1 MSKENVNEQEENVN
15 EQVDK
20 ETLTGKAIEEQVR
33 DQTGQK
39 KVRVR
44 IDESNV
50 KTSYASGFRPIAT
63 AEEVI
68 MDFGLNMTRLTGDK
82 ETPYEVVFQANN
94 RVIMNYYSTKR
105 LALALGQ
112 IIRRFEN
119 KFGELELN
127 AAKRS
132 VDSQE

>member
-1 MSKENVNEQEENVN
+1 MDIENSKEQVN
-15 EQVDK
+15 K
-20 ETLTGKAIEEQVR
+20 ETSPEKTIEEQGR

-39 KVRVR
+39 RVRVR

-50 KTSYASGFRPIAT
+50 KTSYASGFRPIVT

-68 MDFGLNMTRLTGDK
+68 LDFGMNLARLTGDK
-82 ETPYEVVFQANN
+82 ESPYEVVFQANN
-94 RVIMNYYSTKR
+94 RVIMSYYSTKR
-105 LALALGQ
+105 LAIALGQ
-112 IIRRFEN
+112 VVRRFEE

-132 VDSQE
+132 IGPSQ

>member
-1 MSKENVNEQEENVN
+1 MDIENSKE
-15 EQVDK
+15 QVK
-20 ETLTGKAIEEQVR
+20 SETSPEKTIEEQGR

-39 KVRVR
+39 RVRVR

-50 KTSYASGFRPIAT
+50 KTSYASGFRPIVT

-68 MDFGLNMTRLTGDK
+68 LDFGMNLARLTGDK
-82 ETPYEVVFQANN
+82 ESPYEVVFQANN
-94 RVIMNYYSTKR
+94 RVIMSYYSTKR
-105 LALALGQ
+105 LAIALGQ
-112 IIRRFEN
+112 VVRRFEE

-132 VDSQE
+132 IGPSQ

>member
-1 MSKENVNEQEENVN
+1 MGKENGK
-15 EQVDK
+15 EQVNK
-20 ETLTGKAIEEQVR
+20 EISPEKTIEEQGR

-39 KVRVR
+39 RVRVR

-50 KTSYASGFRPIAT
+50 KTSYASGFRPVVT

-68 MDFGLNMTRLTGDK
+68 LDFGLNLARLTGDK
-82 ETPYEVVFQANN
+82 ESPYEVVFQANN
-94 RVIMNYYSTKR
+94 RVIMSYYSTKR
-105 LALALGQ
+105 LAIALSQ
-112 IIRRFEN
+112 VVRRFEE

-132 VDSQE
+132 IIPSE

>member
-1 MSKENVNEQEENVN
+1 MAKENAKEQEN
-15 EQVDK
+15 K
-20 ETLTGKAIEEQVR
+20 ETPTEKAIEEQVR

-50 KTSYASGFRPIAT
+50 KTSYASGFRPVAT

-68 MDFGLNMTRLTGDK
+68 MDFGLNLARLTGDK

-105 LALALGQ
+105 LVLALGQ
-112 IIRRFEN
+112 IIRRYEE

-127 AAKRS
+127 AANRS
-132 VDSQE
+132 ISSPE

>member
-1 MSKENVNEQEENVN
+1 MAKENEKEQAN
-15 EQVDK
+15 K
-20 ETLTGKAIEEQVR
+20 EISSEKAIEEQVR
-33 DQTGQK
+33 DQTGQR

-44 IDESNV
+44 IDESSV
-50 KTSYASGFRPIAT
+50 KTSYASGFRPVAT

-68 MDFGLNMTRLTGDK
+68 MDFGLNLARLTGDK

-105 LALALGQ
+105 LVLALSQ
-112 IIRRFEN
+112 IIRRYEE

-127 AAKRS
+127 AANRS
-132 VDSQE
+132 INPPE

>member
-1 MSKENVNEQEENVN
+1 MGKENGK
-15 EQVDK
+15 EQVNK
-20 ETLTGKAIEEQVR
+20 ETPTEKAIEEQVR

-39 KVRVR
+39 RVRVR

-50 KTSYASGFRPIAT
+50 KTSYSSGFRPVAT

-68 MDFGLNMTRLTGDK
+68 MDFGLNLARITGDK
-82 ETPYEVVFQANN
+82 EIPYEVVFQANN

-105 LALALGQ
+105 LAIALGQ
-112 IIRRFEN
+112 IVRRYEE

-132 VDSQE
+132 ISPPE

>member
-1 MSKENVNEQEENVN
+1 MDIENSKE
-15 EQVDK
+15 QVQNGPSPEK
-20 ETLTGKAIEEQVR
+20 TIEEQGR

-39 KVRVR
+39 RVRVR

-50 KTSYASGFRPIAT
+50 KTSYASGFRPLVT

-68 MDFGLNMTRLTGDK
+68 LDFGMNLARLTRDK

-112 IIRRFEN
+112 IVRRYEE

-127 AAKRS
+127 AANRS
-132 VDSQE
+132 ISPPE

>member
-1 MSKENVNEQEENVN
+1 MAKENEAKEK
-15 EQVDK
+15 EQVNK
-20 ETLTGKAIEEQVR
+20 ETSTEKTIEEQVR

-39 KVRVR
+39 RVRVR

-50 KTSYASGFRPIAT
+50 KTSYASGFRPVAT

-68 MDFGLNMTRLTGDK
+68 LDFGLNLARLTGDK

-105 LALALGQ
+105 LAIALSQ
-112 IIRRFEN
+112 IIRRPIIH
-119 KFGELELN
+119 
-127 AAKRS
+127 
-132 VDSQE
+132 

>member
-105 LALALGQ
+105 LTLALGQ

-132 VDSQE
+132 IDSQE

>member
-1 MSKENVNEQEENVN
+1 MAKENEKEQAN
-15 EQVDK
+15 K
-20 ETLTGKAIEEQVR
+20 EISSEKAIEEQVR

-39 KVRVR
+39 RVRVR

-50 KTSYASGFRPIAT
+50 KSSYASGFRPVAT

-68 MDFGLNMTRLTGDK
+68 MDFGLNLVRLTGDK
-82 ETPYEVVFQANN
+82 ETPYEVVFHANN

-112 IIRRFEN
+112 IIRRYEE
-119 KFGELELN
+119 KYGELELN
-127 AAKRS
+127 AANRS
-132 VDSQE
+132 INPPE

>member
-1 MSKENVNEQEENVN
+1 MAKENGKEQEN
-15 EQVDK
+15 K
-20 ETLTGKAIEEQVR
+20 EISSEKAIEEQVR

-39 KVRVR
+39 RVRVR

-50 KTSYASGFRPIAT
+50 KTSYASGFRPVAT

-68 MDFGLNMTRLTGDK
+68 MDFGLNLARLTGDK
-82 ETPYEVVFQANN
+82 ETPYEVIFQANN

-105 LALALGQ
+105 LVLALGQ
-112 IIRRFEN
+112 IIRRYEE

-132 VDSQE
+132 VNPPE

>member
-1 MSKENVNEQEENVN
+1 MNKEDGKEQMN
-15 EQVDK
+15 K
-20 ETLTGKAIEEQVR
+20 ETSPEKTIEEQGR

-39 KVRVR
+39 RVRVR

-50 KTSYASGFRPIAT
+50 KTSYASGFRPVAT

-68 MDFGLNMTRLTGDK
+68 LDFGLNLARLTGDK
-82 ETPYEVVFQANN
+82 ESPYEVVFQANN
-94 RVIMNYYSTKR
+94 RVIMSYYCIKR
-105 LALALGQ
+105 LAITLSQ
-112 IIRRFEN
+112 VVRRFEE

-132 VDSQE
+132 ISPTE

>member
-1 MSKENVNEQEENVN
+1 MAKENEKEQAN
-15 EQVDK
+15 K
-20 ETLTGKAIEEQVR
+20 EISSEKDIEEQAR

-39 KVRVR
+39 RVRVR

-50 KTSYASGFRPIAT
+50 NTSYASGFRPVAT

-68 MDFGLNMTRLTGDK
+68 LDFGLNLARLTGDK

-105 LALALGQ
+105 LAIALGQ
-112 IIRRFEN
+112 LVRRYEE
-119 KFGELELN
+119 KFGELELK
-127 AAKRS
+127 AANRS
-132 VDSQE
+132 ISQPE